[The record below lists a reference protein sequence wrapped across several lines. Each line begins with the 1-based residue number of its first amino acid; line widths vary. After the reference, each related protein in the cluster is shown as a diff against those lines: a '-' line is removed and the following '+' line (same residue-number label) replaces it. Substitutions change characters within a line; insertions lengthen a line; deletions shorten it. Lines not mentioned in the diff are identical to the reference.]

1 MKKAAKT
8 NTKAKKKPLYLIQ
21 RKQWLIVAGLVVVL
35 LAFGFLVNA
44 ADSVWTTGR

>member
-8 NTKAKKKPLYLIQ
+8 KKKSPYLIQ
-21 RKQWLIVAGLVVVL
+21 RKQWLMVAGLVVVL

-44 ADSVWTTGR
+44 ADYLWTVAR